1 MGWIERALYC
11 SDGWK
16 LRCFIDDESH
26 SFPSRLNLIIF
37 YILDECN
44 AGFELLGDDCIGKK
58 TAVMTAHHSSARCVI
73 LCLVDFHGVKLA
85 FNHHQQEETSKD
97 VLIYTPFIYTF
108 TGCCHFHWHDIQ
120 GVQHVSVIVLL
131 GTLMS
136 VMNVYSSN
144 TVPYLPKVQVFR
156 RSILKYLSF
165 L

>member
-1 MGWIERALYC
+1 M
-11 SDGWK
+11 
-16 LRCFIDDESH
+16 
-26 SFPSRLNLIIF
+26 
-37 YILDECN
+37 
-44 AGFELLGDDCIGKK
+44 GFELSGDDCIGKII
-58 TAVMTAHHSSARCVI
+58 VGMTAHLSGARCVI
-73 LCLVDFHGVKLA
+73 LYLVDFHGVKSA

-120 GVQHVSVIVLL
+120 GVPHVSAIALL